1 MNAGEIKNKGKCFL
15 KTQANQIGT
24 KLDMSENN

>member
-1 MNAGEIKNKGKCFL
+1 MNAGEIKTKGKCFL
-15 KTQANQIGT
+15 ETQANQIGT